1 MKRLALILLCT
12 AFCVSAQAA
21 NPPASVAPKRV
32 NKAIELLESGQAVY
46 YFYGKGGYEEGK
58 AAAKTSPNWPNK
70 TPTIPARPKAVTWD
84 G

>member
-1 MKRLALILLCT
+1 MKRLALLILCT

-21 NPPASVAPKRV
+21 NAPVPAPKRV

-58 AAAKTSPNWPNK
+58 K
-70 TPTIPARPKAVTWD
+70 ITWRD
-84 G
+84 GVVALWVLFKYRFTE